1 MRVSR
6 NAGAKL
12 TGMEVKDVSA
22 RVIYSSPEFDQIV
35 RDYCEES
42 GNPDLGEAVPA
53 LDFYER
59 MEQADAVRCAAAYEG
74 ERIVGIVV
82 VVTTLY
88 PHFGKRIASVESLWL
103 DRKHR
108 AGGAGLKLIRK
119 AQALAREMGAVGIY
133 YGARSGSRLAQLY
146 GRLFT
151 PMNSLF
157 WKKL

>member
-1 MRVSR
+1 
-6 NAGAKL
+6 
-12 TGMEVKDVSA
+12 MEVKDVPASA
-22 RVIYSSPEFDQIV
+22 IWTSQEFEQIV

-42 GNPDLGEAVPA
+42 GNPEIGEADPSIE
-53 LDFYER
+53 YYQR
-59 MEQADAVRCAAAYEG
+59 MEKYGVLRCAAAYEG

-88 PHFGKRIASVESLWL
+88 PHFGKRVASVESLWL

-119 AQALAREMGAVGIY
+119 AQAMAREMGAVGIH

-151 PMNSLF
+151 PMNSLY